1 MSQVEERLSRLGWEV
16 PTPPAPVAAYV
27 PGVKAG
33 RMVYTSGQLPF
44 SGGELKYR
52 GKLGEG
58 VSVAEGYEAARLCA
72 LNCLGVVKAL
82 AGDLDRVERV
92 VKVTGFVASAP
103 GFQEQPQVVN
113 GASELLVQVFGEA
126 GQHARS
132 AVGMAELPRGACCEV
147 EMVVLLKGE

>member
-1 MSQVEERLSRLGWEV
+1 MSLVEERLRQQGWEV

-27 PGVKAG
+27 PGVKVG

-44 SGGELKYR
+44 WGGELKYR

-58 VSVAEGYEAARLCA
+58 VTAAEGYEAARLCA
-72 LNCLGVVKAL
+72 LNCLGVIKAL

-103 GFQEQPQVVN
+103 GFHEQPQVVN
-113 GASELLVQVFGEA
+113 GASELLVQAFGEA

-132 AVGMAELPRGACCEV
+132 AVGVAELPRGACCEV
-147 EMVVLLKGE
+147 EVTVLLKEE